1 MFALISCLIGEAG
14 EGAYR
19 EGLWGSR
26 GPRRYCDDAA
36 RKSACGWRLV
46 FLVEIKGRHR
56 KQPAPVDRA
65 VGSNGQQKRPLV

>member
-36 RKSACGWRLV
+36 RKSALCI
-46 FLVEIKGRHR
+46 VEIKGRHR
-56 KQPAPVDRA
+56 QQPEPVDRA